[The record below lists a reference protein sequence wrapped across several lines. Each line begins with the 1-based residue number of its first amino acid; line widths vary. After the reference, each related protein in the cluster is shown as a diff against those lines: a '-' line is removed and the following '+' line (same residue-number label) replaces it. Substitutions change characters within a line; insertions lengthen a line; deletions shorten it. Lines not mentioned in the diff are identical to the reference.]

1 MWRHLPLTP
10 PAIWATRPHG
20 HGGSTPAP
28 AAQEDQPSP
37 THDVRTQCAAGDEQ
51 HETTAAGRLDNA
63 ASRGPFNTRSG
74 PSWRG
79 NHKLP
84 NNKCSIKQ
92 GRSLFRMNDLT
103 FAGRSVTVQQA
114 ACIIRTYHHPAIQA
128 RFPPDPRCP
137 QLHRLSHSSHPQKA
151 PD

>member
-1 MWRHLPLTP
+1 MCGHLPLTP

-92 GRSLFRMNDLT
+92 GRSLFRMNDLA
-103 FAGRSVTVQQA
+103 FALRSVTVHQA
-114 ACIIRTYHHPAIQA
+114 ACIIRTYHHPTNPAS
-128 RFPPDPRCP
+128 PPPGLRCP
-137 QLHRLSHSSHPQKA
+137 RQRRLWLTRRPQKA
-151 PD
+151 PG